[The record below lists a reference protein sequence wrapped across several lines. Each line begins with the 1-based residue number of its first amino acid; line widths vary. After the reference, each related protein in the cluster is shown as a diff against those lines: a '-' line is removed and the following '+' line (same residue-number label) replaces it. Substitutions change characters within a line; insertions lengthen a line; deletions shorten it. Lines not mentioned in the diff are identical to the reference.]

1 MTKSFQGLR
10 VLDFSTTIAGP
21 HCTRMLADMGAE
33 VIKVETTEGETMRTR
48 PPVRN
53 NCSTAFGQLNVGKN
67 SLVLDLKSAGGIEV
81 IRRLIA
87 STDVLVEN
95 FRPGVMRRLKLDY
108 DSLKGINPKL
118 IYCSISGYGQT
129 GPSAELPAYAP
140 VIHAASGYEMAH
152 LAYQPGRSRPDYCGI
167 YHADVLTGVYAFGA
181 VSAALYQRHG
191 TGLGQHIDVS
201 MLESMLSLTL
211 NEVQWSQ
218 FEVKPPQRPMFGPIE
233 TADGYV
239 MVAIASEKTF
249 QSLMKVI
256 GHPEWVSDPRFA
268 AYADRRENWA
278 SLMDG
283 RRSLV
288 ARGDDRK
295 LPHCAQC
302 RGCSEFGLSHGGA
315 GTGRSANRAS
325 RRAGRGRGWRRH
337 VQGSQPAI
345 PDVRGRASRRP
356 SGWQRWAST
365 RSRIC
370 GRPGFRKMKSR
381 PSPASGWRQRRVD
394 QARREKA
401 CGFSTGAILWPCRR
415 LQFQPICGAV
425 VDDPEYRTL
434 GLGGRA
440 SNESGNPLARLCAN
454 VSCRGIW
461 PCFGGKSLGCKSR
474 QCPKAGRQHHRRP
487 RG

>member
-1 MTKSFQGLR
+1 M
-10 VLDFSTTIAGP
+10 LDFSTTIAGP

-53 NCSTAFGQLNVGKN
+53 NCSTAFGQLNIGKN
-67 SLVLDLKSAGGIEV
+67 SLVLDLKSSGGIEV

-191 TGLGQHIDVS
+191 TQQGQHIDVS

-211 NEVQWSQ
+211 NELQWSQ
-218 FEVKPPQRPMFGPIE
+218 FEVKPTQRPMFGPIA

-268 AYADRRENWA
+268 AYADRRDNWA
-278 SLMDG
+278 SLMEG
-283 RRSLV
+283 VEAWSSAVTTEQCLV
-288 ARGDDRK
+288 ALNAEGVPSSAYRTVAQALADPQIAHRGALAEVEDGGGTFK
-295 LPHCAQC
+295 VLNLPFRMSGAGVAAARRMATLGEHTVAYL
-302 RGCSEFGLSHGGA
+302 RETGLSDDEIACFTGKPL
-315 GTGRSANRAS
+315 GT
-325 RRAGRGRGWRRH
+325 
-337 VQGSQPAI
+337 
-345 PDVRGRASRRP
+345 
-356 SGWQRWAST
+356 T
-365 RSRIC
+365 
-370 GRPGFRKMKSR
+370 PG
-381 PSPASGWRQRRVD
+381 
-394 QARREKA
+394 
-401 CGFSTGAILWPCRR
+401 
-415 LQFQPICGAV
+415 
-425 VDDPEYRTL
+425 
-434 GLGGRA
+434 
-440 SNESGNPLARLCAN
+440 
-454 VSCRGIW
+454 
-461 PCFGGKSLGCKSR
+461 
-474 QCPKAGRQHHRRP
+474 
-487 RG
+487 